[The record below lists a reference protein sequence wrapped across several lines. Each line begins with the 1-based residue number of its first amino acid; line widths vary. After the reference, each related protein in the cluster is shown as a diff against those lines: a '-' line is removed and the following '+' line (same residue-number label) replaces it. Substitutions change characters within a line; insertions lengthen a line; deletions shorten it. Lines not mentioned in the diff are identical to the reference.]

1 MGRAGLNLY
10 FAQRFPNKMVSN
22 SLPERVRPDFPIL
35 SREVHGKPLVYLDN
49 AASAQ
54 KPLAVIEGQKE
65 YLSNYH
71 ANIHRGAH
79 HLAALATEA
88 YEGARRKIAD
98 HIGATAVEEVLFT
111 AGSTDAVNLVA
122 QSWGRANLQEGD
134 TVLVTRMEH
143 HANIVPWQ
151 MVCEEKGAEVVPVN
165 VLADGTLDL
174 DDFHAALSHQPKLV
188 TSTEHPGYH
197 QPDSGPVCAC
207 QRGGR
212 PDAGRRPQA
221 LPHLSID
228 VQAIG
233 CDFYVATGHKAY
245 GPTGIGFLWGRKE
258 VLENMPPWRGGGM
271 IQSVSF
277 DGTTYNGLPA
287 SSRPAIPPHLRR
299 HCPRHRPRLDE
310 RHWHRHHRRPRA
322 CTGGACPQRTGH
334 PHWRP
339 HHRHRARQGRCGVF
353 VVDGLH
359 PYDLGTLLDGQG
371 IAVRTG
377 HHCTEP
383 LMSHFGLDA
392 GTLRMSFAAYT
403 TREEIDRAV
412 IALERA
418 MRMLS

>member
-1 MGRAGLNLY
+1 MA
-10 FAQRFPNKMVSN
+10 SHT
-22 SLPERVRPDFPIL
+22 LPERIRRDFPIL
-35 SREVHGKPLVYLDN
+35 DRTVHGKPLVYLDN

-54 KPLAVIEGQKE
+54 KPMAVIEGQRE
-65 YLSNYH
+65 YLANYH

-79 HLAALATEA
+79 HLAQLATAA

-98 HIGATAVEEVLFT
+98 HIGAESTEEIIFT
-111 AGSTDAVNLVA
+111 AGSTDAVNLIA
-122 QSWGRANLQEGD
+122 QAWGRANLSKGD

-151 MVCEEKGAEVVPVN
+151 MVCEEKGAKVIPVN
-165 VLADGTLDL
+165 VLEDGTLDL
-174 DDFHAALSHQPKLV
+174 DDFTRALEQHQPKLV
-188 TSTEHPGYH
+188 GIVHASNTLGTIN
-197 QPDSGPVCAC
+197 PVAELCATA
-207 QRGGR
+207 RA
-212 PDAGRRPQA
+212 AGAVTLIDGSQA
-221 LPHLSID
+221 LPHLDID
-228 VQAIG
+228 VATIG

-245 GPTGIGFLWGRKE
+245 GPTGIGFLWGRKA
-258 VLENMPPWRGGGM
+258 LLDAMPPWRGGGEM
-271 IQSVSF
+271 IRSVSF
-277 DGTTYNGLPA
+277 DGTTYNDLPHKFEAGTPHISGGIALGIALDWMNGVGTDAIAAHERALVDHAHAALSTLPA
-287 SSRPAIPPHLRR
+287 IRIVGTAP
-299 HCPRHRPRLDE
+299 E
-310 RHWHRHHRRPRA
+310 KV
-322 CTGGACPQRTGH
+322 
-334 PHWRP
+334 
-339 HHRHRARQGRCGVF
+339 GVLSL

-383 LMSHFGLDA
+383 LMAHLGLDS